1 MYSMYSELQKNL
13 LFSEKIGDLTHFKNI
28 SLEIN
33 FSWRFSGA
41 CLGVEVGV
49 EDGVGV
55 TQRLQFLP

>member
-13 LFSEKIGDLTHFKNI
+13 LFSEKFGDLTHFKNI

-33 FSWRFSGA
+33 FSRRFSGA
-41 CLGVEVGV
+41 CLGAVVGV

-55 TQRLQFLP
+55 TRKLQFLP